1 MISLEIPTED
11 NADSFPEDKRTGK
24 AKYSNMFTEAK
35 ELQSLILN
43 DAKDPSLKPFVRAQL
58 ARAYKELGEF
68 RLRLQGKGPPKAV
81 DMSDR
86 KRKTKGQA
94 QGFTEAPGEGAK
106 TGKKSALVAS
116 HPPTGSVPDNNPK
129 V

>member
-1 MISLEIPTED
+1 MIAEIASDETTNGFLKKGRGTRP
-11 NADSFPEDKRTGK
+11 KCVK
-24 AKYSNMFTEAK
+24 MLTEAK
-35 ELQSLILN
+35 ELQELLGKA
-43 DAKDPSLKPFVRAQL
+43 AKGKGLKPIEQSAL
-58 ARAYKELGEF
+58 ARVWKELGEF

-106 TGKKSALVAS
+106 ATRPAKQIE
-116 HPPTGSVPDNNPK
+116 PK
-129 V
+129 P